1 MSLRPCAACARHYYD
16 HEPACPFCHASSSAA
31 SLERPKVSK
40 RLALGGL
47 TLLTAVSATAC
58 YGAPPL
64 EPPPP
69 GAFGSELIS
78 QPSPTLPADA
88 GPLGR
93 AIDLES

>member
-1 MSLRPCAACARHYYD
+1 MSLRPCASCARHYYD
-16 HEPACPFCHASSSAA
+16 HEPACPFCHASLPAA
-31 SLERPKVSK
+31 GPERPKVTK

-69 GAFGSELIS
+69 GAFGSEKIS
-78 QPSPTLPADA
+78 QPSPTLPPGA
-88 GPLGR
+88 GPLGQ
-93 AIDLES
+93 ANDHES